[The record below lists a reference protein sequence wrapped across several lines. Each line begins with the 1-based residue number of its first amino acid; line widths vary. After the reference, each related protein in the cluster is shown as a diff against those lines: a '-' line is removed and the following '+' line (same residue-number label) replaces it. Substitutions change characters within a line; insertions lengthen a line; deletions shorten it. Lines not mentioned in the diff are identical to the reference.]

1 MVRTYKNIKDF
12 NANFNASTVEAAVK
26 LIVEK
31 NTSIR
36 EAAATLSN
44 YVRKYRAEKDPC
56 NFKRGQRNRKI
67 FDDEIELSLC
77 S

>member
-44 YVRKYRAEKDPC
+44 YVRKYRAEKDSC

-67 FDDEIELSLC
+67 FVDEIELSLC